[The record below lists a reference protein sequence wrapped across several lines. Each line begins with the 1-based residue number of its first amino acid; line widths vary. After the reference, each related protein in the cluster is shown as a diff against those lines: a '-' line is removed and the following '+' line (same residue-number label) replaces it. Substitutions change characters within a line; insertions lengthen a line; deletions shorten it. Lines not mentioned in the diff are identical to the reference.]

1 VKSTAATAAGP
12 TPVNRRLTFA
22 TAIALAALSV
32 PWLAAAQ
39 GVTRAATPATGFAQ
53 PYAGVPK
60 YLKYAPT
67 EATSARQV
75 NRPLGQTAADRIAR
89 KLGLNKKQVFTAKQ
103 YRLFISGK
111 GVGGDPAAA
120 KLVDESVRIF
130 TNTTGRPLY
139 VKVNGKV
146 TPIVLASYGLF
157 VNTAGMLESLANTD
171 APTRQVNVVIEPGG
185 YLGTWCRQNGCQ
197 ASLRMLYRS
206 AYTSEVVYGNKSQQQ
221 SGVAELVPN
230 QKGDRPSTVGMSMA
244 PCIWIVNFVL
254 VYTLNPKL
262 AAKMPG
268 RWTPIPANVVQVLEA
283 SSTGQVPYSKYESSF
298 PG

>member
-1 VKSTAATAAGP
+1 VKSTARAAADP
-12 TPVNRRLTFA
+12 IPVNRWLTFA
-22 TAIALAALSV
+22 TGIALAALSV
-32 PWLAAAQ
+32 PSLAASL
-39 GVTRAATPATGFAQ
+39 GVALAATPAAGFAQ
-53 PYAGVPK
+53 PYAGTPK
-60 YLKYAPT
+60 YQQYAPT
-67 EATSARQV
+67 EAASARQI
-75 NRPLGQTAADRIAR
+75 NRPLGSKAADRIAR
-89 KLGLNKKQVFTAKQ
+89 KLGLNKRQAFTAKQ
-103 YRLFISGK
+103 YALFISGK
-111 GVGGDPAAA
+111 GVGGDSADA

-146 TPIVLASYGLF
+146 TPIVLSSYGLF

-171 APTRQVNVVIEPGG
+171 APTRKVNIVLEPGG

-221 SGVAELVPN
+221 SGVDELVPN
-230 QKGDRPSTVGMSMA
+230 QKGGRSSTVGMGMA
-244 PCIWIVNFVL
+244 PSIWIVNFVA

-262 AAKMPG
+262 AAYMPA
-268 RWTPIPANVVQVLEA
+268 RWMPIPANVAQAIKA
-283 SSTGQVPYSKYESSF
+283 SPSGQVPYSKYESSF